1 MSDIETVLHAGIL
14 AAQNGDYA
22 NAKAQLMQVIEKD
35 ERNEQ
40 AWFWLSHAVE
50 SVEDKQ
56 ICLENTLAINPN
68 HTDAQKE
75 LATLESALRL
85 EKMGIVAE
93 PIPREIQ
100 EKFDQIEPEF
110 ITQSSYED
118 IWEQDDLTLCP
129 YCVYV
134 LEETDESCPQ
144 CKHQLV
150 HWRYT
155 YEKPSPN
162 LYVYF
167 VFVLALAQ
175 LFGAQIIY
183 DLLTVENLIW
193 AEMLPRIILPAIV
206 CGTSMLFALGVWMRQ
221 TWAFYGSL
229 GMCCLLIFF
238 FMVSLIAPINFQNL
252 GFPTMDSSIENVVQG
267 LGDVL
272 GTAIRILQMGASIG
286 VLGYG
291 IFSVAP
297 DFERVFKRETAVLN
311 TRISE
316 SSSFYQQGKEYVKE
330 GKWGAAVLHWQR
342 ATAMSPQNNLYQR
355 QLGWGYAKLGFYQRS
370 LDVLESALRQ
380 TAVPEKQQKTKQLI
394 KQVNKMAQTNE

>member
-1 MSDIETVLHAGIL
+1 
-14 AAQNGDYA
+14 
-22 NAKAQLMQVIEKD
+22 
-35 ERNEQ
+35 
-40 AWFWLSHAVE
+40 
-50 SVEDKQ
+50 
-56 ICLENTLAINPN
+56 
-68 HTDAQKE
+68 
-75 LATLESALRL
+75 
-85 EKMGIVAE
+85 
-93 PIPREIQ
+93 
-100 EKFDQIEPEF
+100 
-110 ITQSSYED
+110 
-118 IWEQDDLTLCP
+118 
-129 YCVYV
+129 
-134 LEETDESCPQ
+134 
-144 CKHQLV
+144 
-150 HWRYT
+150 
-155 YEKPSPN
+155 
-162 LYVYF
+162 
-167 VFVLALAQ
+167 
-175 LFGAQIIY
+175 
-183 DLLTVENLIW
+183 
-193 AEMLPRIILPAIV
+193 
-206 CGTSMLFALGVWMRQ
+206 
-221 TWAFYGSL
+221 
-229 GMCCLLIFF
+229 
-238 FMVSLIAPINFQNL
+238 MVSLIAPINFQNL